1 MPVDINIEYDDREVV
16 EALNRLFRAG
26 QDLTPAMREIAGA
39 LEDAAAEA
47 FDSERSPGGEPW
59 ADLSEHTKRRRS
71 KKKKWP
77 GQILQVSS
85 RLRNNLTSHY
95 DSDSAAAGFNLDYAP
110 THQFG
115 ASEGEFGSTSRG
127 RPIPFG
133 DIPARPSL
141 GRSEDLDAEI
151 LDIINRHFEDVLRRP

>member
-1 MPVDINIEYDDREVV
+1 MN
-16 EALNRLFRAG
+16 
-26 QDLTPAMREIAGA
+26 
-39 LEDAAAEA
+39 
-47 FDSERSPGGEPW
+47 PGR
-59 ADLSEHTKRRRS
+59 LSEHTKARRS

-77 GQILQVSS
+77 GQILQVEG

-95 DSDSAAAGFNLDYAP
+95 DSNSVAAGFNLDYAP

-115 ASEGEFGSTSRG
+115 ARESEFGSTTTG

-141 GRSEDLDAEI
+141 GCSEDLNAEI
-151 LDIINRHFEDVLRRP
+151 LDIINRHFEEALWRP